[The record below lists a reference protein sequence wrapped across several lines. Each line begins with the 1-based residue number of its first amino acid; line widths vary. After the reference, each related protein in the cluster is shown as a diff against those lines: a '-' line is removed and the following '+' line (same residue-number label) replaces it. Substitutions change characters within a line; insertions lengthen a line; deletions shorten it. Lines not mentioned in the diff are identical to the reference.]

1 MGRAA
6 AGVAVGLLAIGAI
19 VGGCSSGSGGSGGSG
34 GAGGA
39 SARDDLE
46 ASLQRSTLFATQR
59 ALKLTVRSAGDREIR
74 LRSIRLDSPR
84 FSAVDPQER
93 NARLRENDPNVVLPL
108 RFGEA
113 RCGDG
118 AEGPA
123 ELVAEVDGEEV
134 RLPLDERPSDMLA
147 SLQATECEAARVF
160 ENVSLRFGDDWESTE
175 PRTVEGS
182 LSLTQREPGV
192 RAVVEELVGN
202 VIFTIAPTDGSA
214 SASRPGLAVSDE
226 RASDR
231 IGVRIHAAR
240 CDPHGLIEYKRTFTF
255 SVRISVGDRDPALVD
270 VKAEGAAHRT
280 LERLL
285 AACID

>member
-6 AGVAVGLLAIGAI
+6 AGVAVGLLAAGALL
-19 VGGCSSGSGGSGGSG
+19 GACSSG
-34 GAGGA
+34 GAA
-39 SARDDLE
+39 THDDLE
-46 ASLQRSTLFATQR
+46 ATLQRSTLYETQR
-59 ALKLTVRSAGDREIR
+59 ALNLTIRSPGDREIR
-74 LRSIRLDSPR
+74 VRSIRLDSPR
-84 FSAVDPQER
+84 FEAVEAQER
-93 NARLRENDPNVVLPL
+93 NARLREIDPNVSMPL

-134 RLPLDERPSDMLA
+134 RLPLDEHPSDMLA

-160 ENVSLRFGDDWESTE
+160 EAVSLELGDDWRRTE
-175 PRTVEGS
+175 PRVVDGT
-182 LSLTQREPGV
+182 LTLAQREPGE
-192 RAVVEELVGN
+192 RAVVDEVLGN
-202 VIFTIAPTDGSA
+202 VIFTITPTGG

-226 RASDR
+226 RPSDR
-231 IGVRIHAAR
+231 IGVRIRAAR
-240 CDPHGLIEYKRTFTF
+240 CDPHALIEYKRTFTF
-255 SVRISVGDRDPALVD
+255 SVRIRVGDREPALVD

-285 AACID
+285 EACIG